1 MNRMKLLASVA
12 VGAVLGAV
20 LINSAPASAQ
30 LAVIDPASIAQQI
43 KQFAQE
49 TGILDVLNAMNT
61 VQKTINDTMSDI
73 SKAIGTTTF
82 GDTNTLLQQGFTQN
96 ANYSKAQVGAMQQI
110 ADASNIANAQ
120 FQMQVRQAQIR
131 DEHTVSPNSCT
142 ALDGGVSAT
151 AAAVQGYDVA
161 WTIAATH
168 NGRGQAQPGM
178 PSYYGAAQGTA
189 SMAANHLGNYCDQKD
204 VDAGLC
210 PNGMSATPDAD
221 AAFSSL
227 FNSGTYGSQ
236 TAVNA
241 AKDYAVNL
249 IEPVAPAALRGNQL
263 SSIQGQDAAVKRR
276 SFDAR
281 MSLAQS
287 IVDQQIGMQTPS
299 VPITQQQQQYLTNM
313 GLPAPANGNISWY
326 QALQIESERR
336 VSDVGWAGT
345 LHQEPQV
352 AVEREIAQ
360 ELALT
365 NYLAFQ
371 NFKLGLQHVDLTASQ
386 LAQATSRDFVP
397 VSQMPTPSMTSAA
410 AGP

>member
-1 MNRMKLLASVA
+1 MKKTSLIASTALGV
-12 VGAVLGAV
+12 VLGAV
-20 LINSAPASAQ
+20 LFNAPSAYAQ
-30 LAVIDPASIAQQI
+30 LATIDVASIAAQL
-43 KQFAQE
+43 KSFAQE

-61 VQKTINDTMSDI
+61 VQTTISSTMNDI
-73 SKAIGTTTF
+73 NKAIGPTTY

-96 ANYSKAQVGAMQQI
+96 ANYSKAQVGAWQQI
-110 ADASNIANAQ
+110 TDASNVANSQ

-151 AAAVQGYDVA
+151 AAAVQGYNVS

-168 NGRGQAQPGM
+168 NARGQAQLGM

-189 SMAANHLGNYCDQKD
+189 SMAANHIGNYCDQKD

-210 PNGMSATPDAD
+210 PNGISATPDAD
-221 AAFSSL
+221 SAFSSL
-227 FNSGTYGSQ
+227 FNSGTYGTQ
-236 TAVNA
+236 AAINA
-241 AKDYAVNL
+241 AKDFAVNL

-263 SSIQGQDAAVKRR
+263 SSIQGQDAAVRRR

-287 IVDQQIGMQTPS
+287 VVDQQIGMQTPS
-299 VPITQQQQQYLTNM
+299 VPITQQQQTYLTNM
-313 GLPAPANGNISWY
+313 GLPAPANGNISWF

-345 LHQEPQV
+345 LHQEPPA

-360 ELALT
+360 ELALS

-371 NFKLGLQHVDLTASQ
+371 NFKLGLQHVDISASQ
-386 LAQATSRDFVP
+386 LAQSTNRDFAP
-397 VSQMPTPSMTSAA
+397 ASQMPTPSMTSASA
-410 AGP
+410 Q

>member
-1 MNRMKLLASVA
+1 MKKTSLIASTALGV
-12 VGAVLGAV
+12 VLGAV
-20 LINSAPASAQ
+20 LFNAPSAYAQ
-30 LAVIDPASIAQQI
+30 LATIDVASIAAQL
-43 KQFAQE
+43 KSFAQE

-61 VQKTINDTMSDI
+61 VQTTISSTMNDI
-73 SKAIGTTTF
+73 NKAIGPTTY
-82 GDTNTLLQQGFTQN
+82 GDTNTLLQQGFTQS
-96 ANYSKAQVGAMQQI
+96 ANYSKAQVGAWQQI
-110 ADASNIANAQ
+110 TDASNVANSQ

-151 AAAVQGYDVA
+151 AAAVQGYNVS

-168 NGRGQAQPGM
+168 NARGQAQPGM
-178 PSYYGAAQGTA
+178 PSYYGAAQGVA
-189 SMAANHLGNYCDQKD
+189 SMGANHIGGYCDQKD
-204 VDAGLC
+204 LDAGLC
-210 PNGMSATPDAD
+210 PNGISATPDAD
-221 AAFSSL
+221 AEFSSL
-227 FNSGTYGSQ
+227 YNSGTYGSQ
-236 TAVNA
+236 AAINA

-263 SSIQGQDAAVKRR
+263 SSIQGQDAAVRRR

-287 IVDQQIGMQTPS
+287 VVDQQIGMQTPS
-299 VPITQQQQQYLTNM
+299 VPITQQQQTYLTNM
-313 GLPAPANGNISWY
+313 GLPAPANGNISWF

-345 LHQEPQV
+345 LHQEPPV

-360 ELALT
+360 ELALS

-371 NFKLGLQHVDLTASQ
+371 NFKLGLQHVDISASQ
-386 LAQATSRDFVP
+386 LAQSTNRDFTP
-397 VSQMPTPSMTSAA
+397 ASQMPTPSMTSASA
-410 AGP
+410 Q